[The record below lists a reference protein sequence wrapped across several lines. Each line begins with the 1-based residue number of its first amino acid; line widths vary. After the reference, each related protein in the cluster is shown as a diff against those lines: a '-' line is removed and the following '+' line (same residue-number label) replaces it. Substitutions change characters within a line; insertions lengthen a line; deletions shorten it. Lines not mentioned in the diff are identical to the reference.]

1 MKRSALL
8 ASLAG
13 LGFLLSVG
21 MGSSQASTIT
31 YELTI
36 DHCSAG
42 CGGTGTDFVNVT
54 LNDDTPGTVLVGV
67 APQGAFK
74 FVNTGLDD
82 TFDFNLVTPLP
93 GNLAMTMI
101 SAGYSFNGAG
111 PHHFDGFGDFAYS
124 INCGACGNGG
134 SNPQPGP
141 ILFRVTGTGINNAS
155 FIALSTGNGATPV
168 MFGADIIAPG
178 APGTPGSTGPVGGST
193 GCPTCSPVPLTNPVP
208 EPGSLMLLG
217 TGLLGAAAGLRRR
230 FGR

>member
-31 YELTI
+31 YELTL

-42 CGGTGTDFVNVT
+42 CGGNGTDFVNVT
-54 LNDDTPGTVLVGV
+54 LNDDVANKVTVAV
-67 APQGAFK
+67 APQGNFK
-74 FVNTGLDD
+74 FVNGGQDD

-101 SAGYSFNGAG
+101 SAGYSINGAG
-111 PHHFDGFGDFAYS
+111 PHHFDGFGDFGYS
-124 INCGACGNGG
+124 IHCDACGSGG

-141 ILFRVTGTGINNAS
+141 IVFTVTGTGINNAS
-155 FIALSTGNGATPV
+155 FIALSGGNGNPTQV
-168 MFGADIIAPG
+168 MFGADILATINGVA
-178 APGTPGSTGPVGGST
+178 STGPVGGST

-208 EPGSLMLLG
+208 EPGTLMMLG

>member
-8 ASLAG
+8 ASLLG

-21 MGSSQASTIT
+21 LGSSQASPIT
-31 YELTI
+31 YQLTI

-54 LNDDTPGTVLVGV
+54 LDDTV
-67 APQGAFK
+67 ANNVVVSVQPMGSFR

-93 GNLAMTMI
+93 SDLSFDFAQPLV
-101 SAGYSFNGAG
+101 YSINSGSS
-111 PHHFDGFGDFAYS
+111 HHFDGFGDFAFS
-124 INCGACGNGG
+124 VHCIVCGNGG
-134 SNPQPGP
+134 SNPAIGA
-141 ILFRVTGTGINNAS
+141 IIFTVSGTGINNSS
-155 FIALSTGNGATPV
+155 FLKLSSGSGGGANRV
-168 MFGADIIAPG
+168 LFGADIIAQVSEFV
-178 APGTPGSTGPVGGST
+178 STGPVGG
-193 GCPTCSPVPLTNPVP
+193 GICRDCQVQPLPTP